1 MKGLRQ
7 LLSDSLAVFLRLSA
21 CSTTSWHVPT
31 VQFSHL
37 DHLPYQRSPA
47 GNDKALPAVMMS
59 PPSCLSTP
67 SSYLQSSFDLTLREY
82 SKETGI
88 DLIRHSFAASPDNI
102 GDVDTTIV
110 ALRERSRVSSDP
122 GADDPIA
129 QLVSQLRSI
138 AHIVSLLS
146 PAEALRDNIDL
157 VRLREHDSHILHTS
171 LLTLRSGSHLKKRSI
186 PALAS
191 SSQSVVFFFPR
202 ESL

>member
-21 CSTTSWHVPT
+21 CSTTSCHIPT
-31 VQFSHL
+31 VNEGLSHL
-37 DHLPYQRSPA
+37 DHLPDQRSPA
-47 GNDKALPAVMMS
+47 GDDEALPAAMMS
-59 PPSCLSTP
+59 PPPCLNTP

-88 DLIRHSFAASPDNI
+88 DLTRHSFAASLDNI

-110 ALRERSRVSSDP
+110 ALRGRSRISSDP

-129 QLVSQLRSI
+129 KLVSQLRSI

-146 PAEALRDNIDL
+146 PTEALRDNIDL
-157 VRLREHDSHILHTS
+157 VCLMEHDSHILHTG
-171 LLTLRSGSHLKKRSI
+171 LLTLTS
-186 PALAS
+186 
-191 SSQSVVFFFPR
+191 
-202 ESL
+202 